1 MWKFLRVFFAAVMV
15 LSFTSL
21 ACAQNEI
28 RIGVI
33 FPLTGPLAT
42 TGQGLLK
49 GAELAADI
57 INNKYNLNMPWQK
70 LQGFRI

>member
-1 MWKFLRVFFAAVMV
+1 MWKFLRVFFAVVMV

-42 TGQGLLK
+42 HGTGPVKRRRVSG
-49 GAELAADI
+49 
-57 INNKYNLNMPWQK
+57 
-70 LQGFRI
+70 